1 MKKIAII
8 IVAVLVT
15 TLSVSAQNINTAI
28 KTEALKMARA
38 LSTMD
43 LETYSTFMY
52 PALVSDN
59 SSKEK
64 IKQ

>member
-15 TLSVSAQNINTAI
+15 TASVSAQNINTAI

-38 LSTMD
+38 LSELD
-43 LETYSTFMY
+43 LETYSTFIY

-59 SSKEK
+59 SSK
-64 IKQ
+64 